1 MSMAPS
7 TRRWLARER
16 RAEKIVHGTEVLEM
30 LVREKFEFIR
40 KISRRAGGLEK
51 AERLVQRRVLDVL
64 PGYPMDEKIE
74 AQRKVFD
81 EIEKEL
87 RK

>member
-1 MSMAPS
+1 MANS

-16 RAEKIVHGTEVLEM
+16 RAEKYVHTSDVLEI

-40 KISRRAGGLEK
+40 KISRRVGSLDK

-64 PGYPMDEKIE
+64 PGYCMDEKIE
-74 AQRKVFD
+74 AQRKVFL

-87 RK
+87 KK